1 MKMDVTEAILA
12 RRSVRAFLSTPIA
25 QETIA
30 EILNLSARAPSGTNM
45 QPWKVYVI
53 SGEKKD
59 ALVLETLHCRDT
71 ENEQHRA
78 EHKYYPDEWYE
89 PYLSRRK
96 KIGSDLYGVLGLT
109 KENKT
114 GMRAQQGRN
123 YEFFG
128 APVGLFFTIDK
139 RLEIGS
145 WLDYG
150 MFIENIML
158 TALAKGVQSCPQAAW
173 SPYHNIVRKHLGIP
187 EDEAVI
193 CGMALGYMDKA
204 AIENQLQTERAPASE
219 FTKFVGF

>member
-1 MKMDVTEAILA
+1 MDVIEAILA
-12 RRSVRAFLSTPIA
+12 RRSVRAFLPTPVA
-25 QETIA
+25 KETIA
-30 EILNLSARAPSGTNM
+30 EILDLSARAPSGTNM
-45 QPWKVYVI
+45 QPWNVYVVR
-53 SGEKKD
+53 GEKKE
-59 ALVLETLHCRDT
+59 ALTRETLHCRDT
-71 ENEQHRA
+71 ENERHVP
-78 EHKYYPDEWYE
+78 EHKYYPDDWPE

-96 KIGSDLYGVLGLT
+96 KIGVDLYGVLGLT
-109 KENKT
+109 KENKA

-150 MFIENIML
+150 MFIENVML
-158 TALAKGVQSCPQAAW
+158 MALAKGVQSCPQAAW
-173 SPYHNIVRKHLGIP
+173 SSYHSILRKHLNIP

-193 CGMALGYMDKA
+193 CGMSLGYVDEA
-204 AIENQLQTERAPASE
+204 APENQLQTERAPVPE